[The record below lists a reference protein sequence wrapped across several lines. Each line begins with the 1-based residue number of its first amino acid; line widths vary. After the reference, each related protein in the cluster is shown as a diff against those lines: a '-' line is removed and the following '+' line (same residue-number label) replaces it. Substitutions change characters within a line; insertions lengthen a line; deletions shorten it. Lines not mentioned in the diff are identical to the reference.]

1 MNTNARWN
9 VLLLVTLLLALG
21 GCGGGGSGAC
31 SGASLGSVGSLVC
44 GSSSS
49 NQAPVALVSGPVT
62 VAVRTA
68 ATLDGSGSKDP
79 DGQALTYRWE
89 ISAKPAGS
97 AAALSD
103 AVAAKPV
110 ITPDVVGTY
119 TVRLIVNDGK
129 ADSSA
134 AVFSFTATR
143 INNPPL
149 AKAGDDLTAVNGTEV
164 VLNGTGSSDP
174 DGDLISYR
182 WVLATKPVGS
192 AAQLS
197 GADTPRPFFTPD
209 VSGPYVVSL
218 VTSDGALL
226 SAPAF
231 VTVTSGAANVPPT
244 AVVTGPSSVVLVGT
258 RVTLDAS
265 GSVDPNGDLLR
276 YTWSWISRPTGSAA
290 VLGFTTTARPEF
302 VPDQAGDYVVRLV
315 VSDGRASSPE
325 RSVTVRAARTAAP
338 LVNAGSSQ
346 SVLVGSTID
355 LDGSGTPAGAGGLSN
370 ATLLSYQWTLVSRPE
385 GSSTARTILNAS
397 AAKAQFIPDA
407 AGTFV
412 FRLTVTDSLGNASS
426 DVVTVLVS
434 QRNAPPVANAGGNR
448 TALVG
453 ETVLL
458 DGSRSTDAN
467 PGDVLTYAWQLIS
480 SPTSPQASTAKL
492 SPASNPAGSTAA
504 GKVVAITP
512 DVPGSYVVGLVV
524 RDGTDSSEVSLATI
538 TVRAANQA
546 PRAVITGPSTGTV
559 GKVMTFDG
567 RNSTDDGPTQ
577 LLTYRWRLEIKPT
590 SSTLQIAEPTLPILA
605 LIPDQ
610 PGQYVLRLQVD
621 DGSLKSQD
629 EPLVITIA
637 PAPTGGSGSGS

>member
-407 AGTFV
+407 AGT
-412 FRLTVTDSLGNASS
+412 TVTDSLGNASS

-448 TALVG
+448 SAMVG
-453 ETVLL
+453 DTVLL
-458 DGSRSTDAN
+458 DGSGSSDAN

-480 SPTSPQASTAKL
+480 SPSTPQASTAKL
-492 SPASNPAGSTAA
+492 SPASNQAGTAA
-504 GKVVAITP
+504 TNKVISITP
-512 DVPGSYVVGLVV
+512 DLAGTYVVGLTVN
-524 RDGTDSSEVSLATI
+524 DGTVSSETSLVTI
-538 TVRAANQA
+538 TVRTTNQA
-546 PRAVITGPSTGTV
+546 PRAVITGQSTGAV
-559 GKVMTFDG
+559 RSVMTFDG
-567 RNSTDDGPTQ
+567 RTSTDDGPTQ
-577 LLTYRWRLEIKPT
+577 LLTFRWRLEIKPAGSALT
-590 SSTLQIAEPTLPILA
+590 VTDPTLPVQVLV
-605 LIPDQ
+605 PDVA
-610 PGQYVLRLQVD
+610 GDYVLRLQVD
-621 DGSLKSQD
+621 DGSLKSQ
-629 EPLVITIA
+629 EVPFVFKAT
-637 PAPTGGSGSGS
+637 P